1 MNKHV
6 CSFSFRVC
14 VCPLRLVIYMLNFN
28 IPKVAYWKECCV
40 RSVRVPFFF
49 FFLFFRSGSFLSAQV
64 VPLTMRLHPLPYIFF
79 PALEFHIYNLF
90 HVLNSDSMSTFI
102 LSGSYLHKFISHQT
116 DQFLEAFFFLSP
128 FLSFFFFSV
137 SNSVFDIPIASD
149 SKIMATLANYT
160 L

>member
-1 MNKHV
+1 
-6 CSFSFRVC
+6 
-14 VCPLRLVIYMLNFN
+14 
-28 IPKVAYWKECCV
+28 
-40 RSVRVPFFF
+40 
-49 FFLFFRSGSFLSAQV
+49 
-64 VPLTMRLHPLPYIFF
+64 MRLHPLPYIFF
-79 PALEFHIYNLF
+79 PALEFHIYDLF

-102 LSGSYLHKFISHQT
+102 PSGSYLHKFISHQT

-149 SKIMATLANYT
+149 SKIMATLVHYT